1 MVALIFLFLN
11 WVASH
16 AKRSLSP
23 QFETSQ
29 IGPGSTALEI
39 CLQSLYWK
47 NRATRTFRSR
57 SISAGGPELVT
68 IFVTRSFAWCSPG
81 DPSTEQDAI
90 TMRMPFTFDDGAK
103 GNVQGEIDRA
113 TGRVSLQ
120 TQLANSFSLQ
130 ALP

>member
-16 AKRSLSP
+16 AKSSLSP

-47 NRATRTFRSR
+47 NRPHVPFDPVQYRPVVLSWWPFSSPDR
-57 SISAGGPELVT
+57 
-68 IFVTRSFAWCSPG
+68 SPG
-81 DPSTEQDAI
+81 VRREIPPTEQDAI
-90 TMRMPFTFDDGAK
+90 TMRMPFTF
-103 GNVQGEIDRA
+103 
-113 TGRVSLQ
+113 
-120 TQLANSFSLQ
+120 
-130 ALP
+130 

>member
-47 NRATRTFRSR
+47 NRPHVPFDPVQYR
-57 SISAGGPELVT
+57 AGGPELVT
-68 IFVTRSFAWCSPG
+68 IFVTKSFAWCSPG
-81 DPSTEQDAI
+81 DPSYRARRYYDADAFHI
-90 TMRMPFTFDDGAK
+90 
-103 GNVQGEIDRA
+103 
-113 TGRVSLQ
+113 
-120 TQLANSFSLQ
+120 
-130 ALP
+130 

>member
-1 MVALIFLFLN
+1 MVALIFLFFN

-47 NRATRTFRSR
+47 NRPRVPFDPIQYR
-57 SISAGGPELVT
+57 AGGPELVT
-68 IFVTRSFAWCSPG
+68 IFVARSFGWCSPG
-81 DPSTEQDAI
+81 DPSYRAGRYYDADAFHI
-90 TMRMPFTFDDGAK
+90 
-103 GNVQGEIDRA
+103 
-113 TGRVSLQ
+113 
-120 TQLANSFSLQ
+120 
-130 ALP
+130 

>member
-16 AKRSLSP
+16 AKSSLSP

-47 NRATRTFRSR
+47 NRPHVPFDPVQYR
-57 SISAGGPELVT
+57 AGGPELVT

-81 DPSTEQDAI
+81 DPSYRAGRYYDADAFHI
-90 TMRMPFTFDDGAK
+90 
-103 GNVQGEIDRA
+103 
-113 TGRVSLQ
+113 
-120 TQLANSFSLQ
+120 
-130 ALP
+130 